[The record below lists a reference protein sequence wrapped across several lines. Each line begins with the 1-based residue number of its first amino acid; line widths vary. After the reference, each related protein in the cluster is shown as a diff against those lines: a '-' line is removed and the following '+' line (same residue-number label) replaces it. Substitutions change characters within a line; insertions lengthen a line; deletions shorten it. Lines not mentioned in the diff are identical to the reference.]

1 MAASKAVEVTL
12 GVVTSVGGFLEIGS
26 IATAAQAG
34 ALFDYRLIWAAV
46 VGGVCVAFL
55 VEQSGRLAAVS
66 GLTIAA
72 AIRERFGFG
81 YWFVL
86 VVLLAPVSLLTLAA
100 ELGGVSIALEFATG
114 IAYRWWAVPAML
126 FSWLLL
132 WKGKFSI
139 IEQGVSFLGLVTVC
153 FIVGAFRLGPD
164 WSEVLLRMAPSLPPH
179 DAARYWFI
187 AVSILGASITPYLMF
202 FYSSGAIED
211 EWNPSYLKANR
222 AIAGIGMAFGT
233 LIAIGVLIV
242 SALTYAPR
250 GIEVD
255 DYSKLAGLLDEAFGR
270 SGLTLIV
277 GSLIVACVGA
287 ALEITLGLAYI
298 VAQGLG
304 WNWSEDPHPRR
315 EARFCCTYTLVLICA
330 GFVVLCGPDP
340 LELTNFA
347 MALTAATLPVAIVP
361 FLFVMNDP
369 RYVKEHRNGV
379 LSNAVVMLIIGL
391 AFVLA
396 LVAIPLEL
404 IGGS

>member
-1 MAASKAVEVTL
+1 MAGNKAVEITL
-12 GVVTSVGGFLEIGS
+12 GIVTSVGGFLEIGS

-34 ALFDYRLIWAAV
+34 ALFGYRLIWAAV
-46 VGGVCVAFL
+46 LGGVCVAFL

-72 AIRERFGFG
+72 AIRERFGFS

-86 VVLLAPVSLLTLAA
+86 LVLLAPVSLLTLAA
-100 ELGGVSIALEFATG
+100 EIGGISIALEFTTG
-114 IAYRWWAVPAML
+114 VAYRWWTAPAML
-126 FSWLLL
+126 FVWLLL
-132 WKGKFSI
+132 WKGKFSA

-164 WSEVLLRMAPSLPPH
+164 WSEVLLRIAPALPPH
-179 DAARYWFI
+179 DAGRYWFI

-211 EWNPSYLKANR
+211 KWNRSYLSANR

-242 SALTYAPR
+242 SSLTLAPR
-250 GIEVD
+250 GMELD
-255 DYSKLAGLLDEAFGR
+255 DYSKLAVLLDDAFGA
-270 SGLTLIV
+270 SGLKLII
-277 GSLIVACVGA
+277 GSLIIACVGA

-298 VAQGLG
+298 IAQGSG
-304 WNWSEDPHPRR
+304 WNWSEDPKPRR
-315 EARFCCTYTLVLICA
+315 EARFCCAYTLMLIVA
-330 GFVVLCGPDP
+330 GLVVLCGPEP
-340 LELTNFA
+340 LKLTNFA

-369 RYVKEHRNGV
+369 RYVKEHRNGT
-379 LSNAVVMLIIGL
+379 LSNGVVLFIIGL

-396 LVAIPLEL
+396 VVAIPLEF